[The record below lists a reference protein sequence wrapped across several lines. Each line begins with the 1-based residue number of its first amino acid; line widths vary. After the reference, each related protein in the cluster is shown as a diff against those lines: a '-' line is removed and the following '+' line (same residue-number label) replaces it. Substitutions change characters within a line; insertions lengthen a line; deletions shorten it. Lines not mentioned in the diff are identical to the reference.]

1 MTMDAWCAPTQER
14 KTEPVGGA
22 ARQPTEPEPSA
33 PSKHWAAEV
42 RRQSTPRGS
51 FEGVHE
57 STREVALQPAAKEV
71 LDLVAACN
79 HAARCDKEDV
89 VWFGYNCSDNKTS
102 KRKAERRAFGMQE
115 VALTRPAV

>member
-1 MTMDAWCAPTQER
+1 MDAWCAPTQER

-22 ARQPTEPEPSA
+22 ARPPTEPEPSA
-33 PSKHWAAEV
+33 LSKHWAAEV
-42 RRQSTPRGS
+42 RRLNTPRGS

-79 HAARCDKEDV
+79 HAARCDKGDI
-89 VWFGYNCSDNKTS
+89 VWFGYSCPDNKK
-102 KRKAERRAFGMQE
+102 KRKPGRRAFGMQE